1 MCTNFLPTEHE
12 EIQLILKRKQTK
24 TKINFLKFKSKLN
37 HKLKQNFQNEINSQS
52 KTKIKITEPKPKL
65 AQEIS

>member
-1 MCTNFLPTEHE
+1 MCTNFLPTGHE

-24 TKINFLKFKSKLN
+24 TKIKFLKFKSKLN
-37 HKLKQNFQNEINSQS
+37 HKLKQNFQNKINFQS
-52 KTKIKITEPKPKL
+52 KTKIKISEPKPKL